1 MLSKQKVLMY
11 KTQLQFENAFRTKEG
26 TSMTGQIFRTT
37 SRPED
42 KCFQVRVKDS
52 LRCFRQGAVVGDRMT
67 LRSLTVEDDKSKE
80 EEVESDEISSHQRE
94 MVKRC
99 NSVFKRKLQIFEV
112 LRTSLT
118 HLNQV

>member
-11 KTQLQFENAFRTKEG
+11 KTQLQFENAFCTKEG
-26 TSMTGQIFRTT
+26 TSMMGQIF
-37 SRPED
+37 RPED